1 MPGCNTGRNIQKY
14 KGSGG
19 SVSTLQDVT
28 DNGNTTTGDIITT
41 SGFFIGDGSKLTGIS
56 GASSA
61 FSFQETSDTGNT
73 TSNTI
78 QFTNTIT
85 SLTTSG
91 NVIVTGNVTASNF
104 YGDGSQLTSVA
115 LKSDLTSNV
124 VRIETVETKTADI
137 SYTNGTTRINGNLT
151 VLGNTTTLDT
161 VNLIVQDPIL
171 QLSNAS
177 ASVDSGILIAR
188 PSSTDNIFVGFD
200 QSLSEFAIGFTDSHA
215 GLSEIAIKDGEDF
228 TVNVHGNVEA
238 SYYFGNGSQLTGVA
252 LKSDFTSN
260 VGRIGVLESEVQPVN
275 RGGTNITSYGIGDM
289 LYASASSTLSK
300 LTPSTA
306 GYFLQT
312 NGTGNAPTWENVAD
326 IGSATPA
333 NLYTDDFITGGPWS
347 GITDANLR
355 VLGNVSNLSNQLVAR
370 DDKGDIFV
378 SNVNAIKIYG
388 DGTSLTGVA
397 LSTDLTD
404 NSTRINT
411 VSTDLADNS
420 TRIGTVSTDLSSNT
434 GRISALETKTT
445 DISYTNSGTSKTTIA
460 SDLKVTGKLGIG
472 ESSPTTPLHIECADT
487 STHYQNGLLVKQS
500 SSSYPAIL
508 GIRTSST
515 SQDPFISFMVNSDNT
530 GWSYGVDASESY
542 KLKWAY
548 NTSVLTTNTK
558 MTLTQDGKLGI
569 GESSPEA
576 SLDVRAFGSTNPW
589 ENGLLVKQDSS
600 SHPAIIGI
608 RTSSTSQDPFISFMI
623 NSDNTG
629 WSYGVDASESNK
641 LKWAYDTSVLT
652 TNTKMTLTQDGKL
665 GIGTTSP
672 SYKLDVFGAVNF
684 TGVLTVGTT
693 ASSGTSGQV
702 LTSGGSSAPPSWTTV
717 SSSGSSPWTTSGS
730 VIHYNT
736 GNVGINTSTPQYRLD
751 VDGDIRTT
759 SENGF
764 RGNGR
769 NITGINVTSERN
781 QTIVNFGQ
789 QSSLKQS
796 ANGDPL

>member
-85 SLTTSG
+85 SLTASG

-115 LKSDLTSNV
+115 LKSDLTSNTG
-124 VRIETVETKTADI
+124 RISALETKTTDI

-188 PSSTDNIFVGFD
+188 PSSTDNVFVGFD

-472 ESSPTTPLHIECADT
+472 TSSPTTPLHIECADN
-487 STHYQNGLLVKQS
+487 SIQYQ
-500 SSSYPAIL
+500 
-508 GIRTSST
+508 
-515 SQDPFISFMVNSDNT
+515 
-530 GWSYGVDASESY
+530 
-542 KLKWAY
+542 
-548 NTSVLTTNTK
+548 
-558 MTLTQDGKLGI
+558 
-569 GESSPEA
+569 
-576 SLDVRAFGSTNPW
+576 
-589 ENGLLVKQDSS
+589 NGLLVKQDSS

-608 RTSSTSQDPFISFMI
+608 RTSSTSQDPFISFMVS
-623 NSDNTG
+623 NDSTG

-641 LKWAYDTSVLT
+641 LKWAYNTSVLT
-652 TNTKMTLTQDGKL
+652 TNTRMTLTDDGKL

-672 SYKLDVFGAVNF
+672 NYKLDVFGAVNF

-717 SSSGSSPWTTSGS
+717 SSGGSSPWTTSGS

-736 GNVGINTSTPQYRLD
+736 GNVGINTSTPQYKLD
-751 VDGDIRTT
+751 VAGDIRTT
-759 SENGF
+759 SEGGF

>member
-85 SLTTSG
+85 SLTASG

-115 LKSDLTSNV
+115 LKSDLTSNTG
-124 VRIETVETKTADI
+124 RISALETKTTDI

-300 LTPSTA
+300 LTPSTT

-397 LSTDLTD
+397 LSTDLSD
-404 NSTRINT
+404 NVSRIGNLESNLSAN
-411 VSTDLADNS
+411 VIRISNLESNLAANVIRIGNLESNLADNV
-420 TRIGTVSTDLSSNT
+420 TRIDHLENSTIISNSSSITDAFGTGDLIYASGQNTLSNLSIGAVNQVLTVSGGVPAWLAPSGGGYWSQVVNDIHYTT
-434 GRISALETKTT
+434 G
-445 DISYTNSGTSKTTIA
+445 
-460 SDLKVTGKLGIG
+460 
-472 ESSPTTPLHIECADT
+472 
-487 STHYQNGLLVKQS
+487 
-500 SSSYPAIL
+500 
-508 GIRTSST
+508 
-515 SQDPFISFMVNSDNT
+515 
-530 GWSYGVDASESY
+530 
-542 KLKWAY
+542 
-548 NTSVLTTNTK
+548 SV
-558 MTLTQDGKLGI
+558 
-569 GESSPEA
+569 
-576 SLDVRAFGSTNPW
+576 
-589 ENGLLVKQDSS
+589 
-600 SHPAIIGI
+600 
-608 RTSSTSQDPFISFMI
+608 
-623 NSDNTG
+623 
-629 WSYGVDASESNK
+629 
-641 LKWAYDTSVLT
+641 
-652 TNTKMTLTQDGKL
+652 
-665 GIGTTSP
+665 GIGTTTP
-672 SYKLDVFGAVNF
+672 AYPLDVNGTVNATSF
-684 TGVLTVGTT
+684 RGDGTNLTNIT
-693 ASSGTSGQV
+693 A
-702 LTSGGSSAPPSWTTV
+702 GS
-717 SSSGSSPWTTSGS
+717 
-730 VIHYNT
+730 I
-736 GNVGINTSTPQYRLD
+736 
-751 VDGDIRTT
+751 T
-759 SENGF
+759 SEASRTIQISTIQVQG
-764 RGNGR
+764 
-769 NITGINVTSERN
+769 GIWDVR
-781 QTIVNFGQ
+781 
-789 QSSLKQS
+789 
-796 ANGDPL
+796 

>member
-85 SLTTSG
+85 SLTASG

-124 VRIETVETKTADI
+124 VRIETVETKTTDI

-188 PSSTDNIFVGFD
+188 PSSTDNVFVGFD

-252 LKSDFTSN
+252 LKSDLTSN
-260 VGRIGVLESEVQPVN
+260 VLRIGVLESEVQPVN
-275 RGGTNITSYGIGDM
+275 RGGTNITSYGTGDI

-347 GITDANLR
+347 GLTDANLR

-397 LSTDLTD
+397 LSTDLSANVIRIGNLESNLSANVIRIGNLESNLAANVIRIGNLESNLAA
-404 NSTRINT
+404 NSTRITN
-411 VSTDLADNS
+411 LQNS
-420 TRIGTVSTDLSSNT
+420 TIISNSSGITDAFETGDLIYASGQNTLSNLS
-434 GRISALETKTT
+434 I
-445 DISYTNSGTSKTTIA
+445 
-460 SDLKVTGKLGIG
+460 
-472 ESSPTTPLHIECADT
+472 
-487 STHYQNGLLVKQS
+487 
-500 SSSYPAIL
+500 
-508 GIRTSST
+508 
-515 SQDPFISFMVNSDNT
+515 
-530 GWSYGVDASESY
+530 
-542 KLKWAY
+542 
-548 NTSVLTTNTK
+548 
-558 MTLTQDGKLGI
+558 
-569 GESSPEA
+569 
-576 SLDVRAFGSTNPW
+576 GSTN
-589 ENGLLVKQDSS
+589 D
-600 SHPAIIGI
+600 
-608 RTSSTSQDPFISFMI
+608 
-623 NSDNTG
+623 
-629 WSYGVDASESNK
+629 
-641 LKWAYDTSVLT
+641 
-652 TNTKMTLTQDGKL
+652 
-665 GIGTTSP
+665 
-672 SYKLDVFGAVNF
+672 
-684 TGVLTVGTT
+684 VLTV
-693 ASSGTSGQV
+693 
-702 LTSGGSSAPPSWTTV
+702 SGGIPTWVTPSGAGGGYWTQPN
-717 SSSGSSPWTTSGS
+717 STTL
-730 VIHYNT
+730 IHYNT
-736 GNVGINTSTPQYRLD
+736 GNVGIGTTNPAYPLD
-751 VDGDIRTT
+751 VVGTVNATSFRGSGTNLTDVTASSIT
-759 SENGF
+759 SEAS
-764 RGNGR
+764 R
-769 NITGINVTSERN
+769 
-781 QTIVNFGQ
+781 TISISKISV
-789 QSSLKQS
+789 LPATWKR
-796 ANGDPL
+796 

>member
-85 SLTTSG
+85 SFTTSG
-91 NVIVTGNVTASNF
+91 NVLISGNVTASNF
-104 YGDGSQLTSVA
+104 YGDGTTLSGVA
-115 LKSDLTSNV
+115 LSTDLGSNV
-124 VRIETVETKTADI
+124 LRIGAIETKTTDI

-177 ASVDSGILIAR
+177 ASVDSGMLIAR
-188 PSSTDNIFVGFD
+188 PSSTDNVFVGFD

-312 NGTGNAPTWENVAD
+312 NGTGNAPSWENVAD

-347 GITDANLR
+347 GITDANIR
-355 VLGNVSNLSNQLVAR
+355 VLGNVLNLSNQLVAR
-370 DDKGDIFV
+370 DSKGDIFV

-388 DGTSLTGVA
+388 EISGSNA
-397 LSTDLTD
+397 ISASTISAITT
-404 NSTRINT
+404 NSN
-411 VSTDLADNS
+411 VVADNVVATNKIYGEIS
-420 TRIGTVSTDLSSNT
+420 GSNT
-434 GRISALETKTT
+434 ISAST
-445 DISYTNSGTSKTTIA
+445 ISAITTNSNVVADNVVATNKMYGTIA
-460 SDLKVTGKLGIG
+460 GSNTINASTISAITTNSNVVADNVVATNKIYGEISGSNTISASTISAITTNSNVVADNVNVTNTLYI
-472 ESSPTTPLHIECADT
+472 
-487 STHYQNGLLVKQS
+487 NGSAGTNGQVV
-500 SSSYPAIL
+500 
-508 GIRTSST
+508 TSSGGGAIT
-515 SQDPFISFMVNSDNT
+515 
-530 GWSYGVDASESY
+530 WS
-542 KLKWAY
+542 
-548 NTSVLTTNTK
+548 
-558 MTLTQDGKLGI
+558 
-569 GESSPEA
+569 
-576 SLDVRAFGSTNPW
+576 
-589 ENGLLVKQDSS
+589 
-600 SHPAIIGI
+600 
-608 RTSSTSQDPFISFMI
+608 
-623 NSDNTG
+623 
-629 WSYGVDASESNK
+629 
-641 LKWAYDTSVLT
+641 
-652 TNTKMTLTQDGKL
+652 
-665 GIGTTSP
+665 
-672 SYKLDVFGAVNF
+672 
-684 TGVLTVGTT
+684 
-693 ASSGTSGQV
+693 
-702 LTSGGSSAPPSWTTV
+702 TV
-717 SSSGSSPWTTSGS
+717 SSGGGAWTTSGS
-730 VIHYNT
+730 DVYRSS
-736 GNVGINTSTPQYRLD
+736 GNVGIGTTTPAYPLD
-751 VDGDIRTT
+751 VNGTVNATSFRGDGTNLTNITAASIT
-759 SENGF
+759 SEATRTIQISTIQVQG
-764 RGNGR
+764 
-769 NITGINVTSERN
+769 GIWDVR
-781 QTIVNFGQ
+781 
-789 QSSLKQS
+789 
-796 ANGDPL
+796 

>member
-85 SLTTSG
+85 SLTASG

-397 LSTDLTD
+397 LSTDLSD
-404 NSTRINT
+404 NVSRIGNLESNLSAN
-411 VSTDLADNS
+411 VIRIGNLESNLSANVIRISNLESNLAANVIRIGNLESNLADNV
-420 TRIGTVSTDLSSNT
+420 TRIDHLENSTIISNSSSITDAFETGDLIYASGQNTLSNLSIGAVNQVLTVSGGVPAWLAPSGGGYWSQVVNDIHYTT
-434 GRISALETKTT
+434 G
-445 DISYTNSGTSKTTIA
+445 
-460 SDLKVTGKLGIG
+460 
-472 ESSPTTPLHIECADT
+472 
-487 STHYQNGLLVKQS
+487 
-500 SSSYPAIL
+500 
-508 GIRTSST
+508 
-515 SQDPFISFMVNSDNT
+515 
-530 GWSYGVDASESY
+530 
-542 KLKWAY
+542 
-548 NTSVLTTNTK
+548 SV
-558 MTLTQDGKLGI
+558 
-569 GESSPEA
+569 
-576 SLDVRAFGSTNPW
+576 
-589 ENGLLVKQDSS
+589 
-600 SHPAIIGI
+600 
-608 RTSSTSQDPFISFMI
+608 
-623 NSDNTG
+623 
-629 WSYGVDASESNK
+629 
-641 LKWAYDTSVLT
+641 
-652 TNTKMTLTQDGKL
+652 
-665 GIGTTSP
+665 GIGTTTP
-672 SYKLDVFGAVNF
+672 AYPLDVNGTVNATSF
-684 TGVLTVGTT
+684 RGDGTNLTNIT
-693 ASSGTSGQV
+693 A
-702 LTSGGSSAPPSWTTV
+702 GS
-717 SSSGSSPWTTSGS
+717 
-730 VIHYNT
+730 I
-736 GNVGINTSTPQYRLD
+736 
-751 VDGDIRTT
+751 T
-759 SENGF
+759 SEASRTIQISTIQVQG
-764 RGNGR
+764 
-769 NITGINVTSERN
+769 GIWDVR
-781 QTIVNFGQ
+781 
-789 QSSLKQS
+789 
-796 ANGDPL
+796 